1 MENTQNIVL
10 GVEVNY
16 QYKRDILFK
25 KRCNMEKSLW
35 TIYCRLK
42 SLLFKDIIIG
52 MVTEENTIIFK
63 ENAIDKIKEYININ
77 FADIKTIAL
86 GDKIYI
92 IPKEDTSIK
101 IIFKE

>member
-1 MENTQNIVL
+1 
-10 GVEVNY
+10 
-16 QYKRDILFK
+16 
-25 KRCNMEKSLW
+25 MEKSLW

-92 IPKEDTSIK
+92 IPKEDTPIK